1 MKISTRDIKKDDKK
15 ENRYSSSTPAVE
27 QAAEVIKHLASQ
39 PKVKQRLSDISKAL
53 GINVTKT
60 FVILDALQKSGFVNK
75 DNKSKL
81 YSLGPSLIS
90 IGQMAFANASYS
102 DAVKPFLEEIVRETH
117 CSASFGFIT
126 MGSLVVTA
134 FESAGQ
140 PVDSRFAIGAERP
153 IYFKAHGRIIAAYL
167 PKEEREL
174 LIKSNFHGFYDEPY
188 TNNHEKVRRDLAA
201 YRKKGFAY
209 ASSDVLMNGT
219 IYWIASAVL
228 DVTNRP
234 IGALIAVGLLPESS
248 VAVCGRKV
256 AEIGR
261 RFSTLLGANWSA
273 IEKNE

>member
-1 MKISTRDIKKDDKK
+1 MKRNAPNLKEQDKK
-15 ENRYSSSTPAVE
+15 KNRYSSSTPAVE

-39 PKVKQRLSDISKAL
+39 PKIKQRLSDISKAL

-60 FVILDALQKSGFVNK
+60 YVILDALQKSGFVNK
-75 DNKSKL
+75 DRNGKL

-90 IGQMAFANASYS
+90 IGQMAFGNASYS
-102 DAVKPFLEEIVRETH
+102 DAVKPFLEKIVKETH

-140 PVDSRFAIGAERP
+140 PVDSRFTIGSERP

-167 PKEEREL
+167 PKEERES
-174 LIKSNFHGFYDEPY
+174 LIRSNFHGFYEESY
-188 TNNHEKVRRDLAA
+188 ASNHEKVRQDLAV
-201 YRKKGFAY
+201 YRKNGFAY
-209 ASSDVLMNGT
+209 VSSDVLMNGT

-248 VAVCGRKV
+248 VAICGQKV
-256 AEIGR
+256 AEIAR

-273 IEKNE
+273 IENE

>member
-1 MKISTRDIKKDDKK
+1 MKRNVQVLKKPDRKK
-15 ENRYSSSTPAVE
+15 KRYSSSTPAVE

-39 PKVKQRLSDISKAL
+39 PKTKLRLSDISKTL

-60 FVILDALQKSGFVNK
+60 FVILDALQRSGFVNK
-75 DNKSKL
+75 DKKRKL

-90 IGQMAFANASYS
+90 IGQMAYANASYS

-117 CSASFGFIT
+117 CSASFGLIT

-140 PVDSRFAIGAERP
+140 PVDSRFAIGSERP

-174 LIKSNFHGFYDEPY
+174 LIQSNFHGFYEESY
-188 TNNHEKVRRDLAA
+188 ANNHEKVRQDLAV
-201 YRKKGFAY
+201 YRKRGFAY
-209 ASSDVLMNGT
+209 ASSNVLMNGT

-234 IGALIAVGLLPESS
+234 VGAIIAVGLLPESS
-248 VAVCGRKV
+248 VAVYGQKV
-256 AEIGR
+256 AEIAR
-261 RFSTLLGANWSA
+261 RFSSLLGANWSA
-273 IEKNE
+273 IENE

>member
-1 MKISTRDIKKDDKK
+1 MKINTPNLKERDKK
-15 ENRYSSSTPAVE
+15 KNRYSSSTPAVE

-39 PKVKQRLSDISKAL
+39 PKIKQRLSDISKAL

-60 FVILDALQKSGFVNK
+60 YVILDALQKSGFVNK
-75 DNKSKL
+75 DRNGKL

-90 IGQMAFANASYS
+90 IGQMAFGNASYS
-102 DAVKPFLEEIVRETH
+102 DAVKPFLEKIVKETH

-134 FESAGQ
+134 FESTGQ
-140 PVDSRFAIGAERP
+140 PVDSRFTIGSERP

-167 PKEEREL
+167 PKEEREV
-174 LIKSNFHGFYDEPY
+174 LIRSNFHGFYDEPY
-188 TNNHEKVRRDLAA
+188 ANNHEKVRQDLAM
-201 YRKKGFAY
+201 YRKRGFACT
-209 ASSDVLMNGT
+209 SSEALVNGT

-234 IGALIAVGLLPESS
+234 IGALIAIGLLPGSS
-248 VAVCGRKV
+248 VSVCGQKV
-256 AEIGR
+256 AEIAR

-273 IEKNE
+273 IENE

>member
-1 MKISTRDIKKDDKK
+1 MKINTPNLKERDKK
-15 ENRYSSSTPAVE
+15 KNRYSSSTPAVE

-39 PKVKQRLSDISKAL
+39 PKIKQRLSDISKAL

-60 FVILDALQKSGFVNK
+60 YVILDALQKSGFVNK
-75 DNKSKL
+75 DRNGKL

-90 IGQMAFANASYS
+90 IGQMAFGNASYS
-102 DAVKPFLEEIVRETH
+102 DAVKPFLEKIVKETH

-134 FESAGQ
+134 FESTGQ
-140 PVDSRFAIGAERP
+140 PVDSRFTIGSERP

-167 PKEEREL
+167 PKEEREV
-174 LIKSNFHGFYDEPY
+174 LIRSNFHGFYDEPY
-188 TNNHEKVRRDLAA
+188 ANNHEKVRQDLAM
-201 YRKKGFAY
+201 YRKRGFACT
-209 ASSDVLMNGT
+209 SSEALVNGT

-234 IGALIAVGLLPESS
+234 IGALIAIGLLPGSS
-248 VAVCGRKV
+248 VSVCGQKV
-256 AEIGR
+256 AEIAR

-273 IEKNE
+273 IESE